1 MSWQNRSYASED
13 DYRRS
18 VGRRFRGSGMSAYD
32 IVTKIIIA
40 NIVVY
45 LFHHGPLQGFFENWL
60 IMQPDAVVHGQVWRM
75 FTATYMHAGFWH
87 IFINML
93 VLYFFGPLL
102 EHRWGQ
108 KQFFI
113 VYSLGGIFGN
123 VVLTIAWLMHFI
135 PDVHTPFGI
144 FPVQAL
150 GASGSVMT
158 IMAAGA
164 TYYPTT
170 EVLVYFL
177 LPLQLRTVVII
188 YALGFVW
195 NVYNQGPNFGGDICH
210 LGGLVVG
217 WWWARTGGW
226 AWASGTPRPRS
237 PVRPGFG
244 ALFKGRPKTV
254 KSRESGDFR
263 SRVAQRQADA
273 ATVDRILAKVADRGI
288 HSLTD
293 EEKAT
298 LKAATERLNAHQAG

>member
-1 MSWQNRSYASED
+1 MSWQNRHYASED

-18 VGRRFRGSGMSAYD
+18 MGRRFRGSGMGAYD

-40 NIVVY
+40 NILVH
-45 LFHHGPLQGFFENWL
+45 LFYYGPLHTFIDRWL
-60 IMQPDAVVHGQVWRM
+60 IMRPDLVLHGQVWRL
-75 FTATYMHAGFWH
+75 FTATYMHAPGFFH
-87 IFINML
+87 IFVNML

-102 EHRWGQ
+102 ERRWGQ
-108 KQFFI
+108 RQFFI

-123 VVLTIAWLMHFI
+123 VVLTLAWMMGFLQDAHM
-135 PDVHTPFGI
+135 PWGVM
-144 FPVQAL
+144 PVTAL

-170 EVLVYFL
+170 EVLVYFI

-195 NVYNQGPNFGGDICH
+195 NVINKGQNYGGDLCH

-217 WWWARTGGW
+217 WWWARSGGW
-226 AWASGTPRPRS
+226 AWASGGRRPRG

-244 ALFKGRPKTV
+244 SLFRRGPTEAKTV
-254 KSRESGDFR
+254 DFR
-263 SRVAQRQADA
+263 ARVAQRQADA

-288 HSLTD
+288 HSLTE

-298 LKAATERLNAHQAG
+298 LKAATERLNAQQAG